1 MNCPRCG
8 ADDIRVMGETDGGKL
23 FVVSDCGLAVMV
35 TREELEAAVAQEDAE
50 SDD

>member
-23 FVVSDCGLAVMV
+23 FVVSGLAVMV